1 MNRIDFPAALAC
13 IETVTPGLP
22 VESVAI
28 DEALGR
34 IIGADVVARADYPRF
49 DCSAMDG
56 FALVAADAV
65 DASTD
70 RPVRLDLVG
79 ESRAGAAAVPT
90 SAPGACAISTGAPIA
105 PPFDAVVAKER
116 VVRQPSAIVL
126 SEPVGLGRNIRRR
139 GEDARQGDI
148 VATCGQLVTPEVI
161 GALCCFGVPE
171 IEAIRLPRVVVL
183 TTGDELRR
191 ASGSDYFVHDSNG
204 PMIAAMMRQAG
215 LTPQIVSPAPDDP
228 GALVTSIEQ
237 ALAAAPDLIISTGG
251 ISVGDHD
258 QVPAAL
264 RALGATIHFRG
275 VAMRPGKPV
284 LFATLPNGCL
294 YFGLPGNPVAAAVGA
309 RFFVI
314 AAIRAMLGLGRER
327 GSVVAIDV
335 PGGADTVGTRILKAR
350 WRPGPPPAV
359 TLAADQ
365 RSHTMR
371 PLLDCNSWV
380 VRSADPDGDPVWTC
394 FAMTPSFAEGQDVES
409 VRLR

>member
-13 IETVTPGLP
+13 IEKVAPRLP
-22 VESVAI
+22 VEPVAI
-28 DEALGR
+28 GAALGR
-34 IIGADVVARADYPRF
+34 IIGSDIMAQADYPRF

-56 FALVAADAV
+56 FAVVAADIA
-65 DASTD
+65 DASPE

-79 ESRAGAAAVPT
+79 ESRAGAAAAMV
-90 SAPGACAISTGAPIA
+90 SVPGACAISTGAPIA
-105 PPFDAVVAKER
+105 TPFDAVVAKER
-116 VVRQPSAIVL
+116 VVREASAVL
-126 SEPVGLGRNIRRR
+126 LTESVGLGRNIRRR
-139 GEDARQGDI
+139 GEDARQGDV
-148 VATCGQLVTPEVI
+148 VATRGQLVTPEVI
-161 GALCCFGVPE
+161 GALCCFGVSE
-171 IEAIRLPRVVVL
+171 IGAVRLPRVVVL

-191 ASGSDYFVHDSNG
+191 ANGSGEHFVHDSNG
-204 PMIAAMMRQAG
+204 PMIAAMMQQAG
-215 LTPQIVSPAPDDP
+215 LAPQLVMPARDDP
-228 GALVTSIEQ
+228 EAMATSIKQ
-237 ALAAAPDLIISTGG
+237 AMATAPDLIISTGG

-264 RALGATIHFRG
+264 QALGATIHFRG

-327 GSVVAIDV
+327 GCTAAMAV

-350 WRPGPPPAV
+350 WYPGPPPVV

-380 VRSADPDGDPVWTC
+380 VRSVDPNGDPAWTR
-394 FAMTPSFAEGQDVES
+394 FAMTPSFADDGEVGRS
-409 VRLR
+409 

>member
-13 IETVTPGLP
+13 IEKVAPRLP
-22 VESVAI
+22 VEPVAI
-28 DEALGR
+28 DAALGR
-34 IIGADVVARADYPRF
+34 IIGSDIMAQADYPRF

-56 FALVAADAV
+56 FAVVAADIA
-65 DASTD
+65 DASPE

-79 ESRAGAAAVPT
+79 ESRAGAAAAMV
-90 SAPGACAISTGAPIA
+90 SVPGACAISTGAPIA
-105 PPFDAVVAKER
+105 TPFDAVVAKER
-116 VVRQPSAIVL
+116 VVREASAVL
-126 SEPVGLGRNIRRR
+126 LTESVGLGRNIRRR
-139 GEDARQGDI
+139 GEDARQGDV
-148 VATCGQLVTPEVI
+148 VATRGQLVTPEVI
-161 GALCCFGVPE
+161 GALCCFGVSE
-171 IEAIRLPRVVVL
+171 IGAVRLPRVVVL

-191 ASGSDYFVHDSNG
+191 ANGSSEHFVHDSNG
-204 PMIAAMMRQAG
+204 PMIAAMMQQAG
-215 LTPQIVSPAPDDP
+215 LAPQLVMPARDDP
-228 GALVTSIEQ
+228 EAMATSIKQ
-237 ALAAAPDLIISTGG
+237 AMATAPDLIISTGG

-264 RALGATIHFRG
+264 QALGATIHFRG

-327 GSVVAIDV
+327 GCTAAMAV

-350 WRPGPPPAV
+350 WYPGPPPVV

-380 VRSADPDGDPVWTC
+380 VRSVDPNGDPAWTR
-394 FAMTPSFAEGQDVES
+394 FAMTPSFADDGEVGRS
-409 VRLR
+409 

>member
-1 MNRIDFPAALAC
+1 MNRIDFSAALAC
-13 IETVTPGLP
+13 IENVAPALP

-28 DEALGR
+28 GAALGR

-56 FALVAADAV
+56 FAVVAADVAE
-65 DASTD
+65 ASPT

-79 ESRAGAAAVPT
+79 ESRAGGAAKLV
-90 SAPGACAISTGAPIA
+90 SAPGACAISTGAPIV

-116 VVRQPSAIVL
+116 VVREPSAVQL
-126 SEPVGLGRNIRRR
+126 TESVGLGRNIRRR

-148 VATCGQLVTPEVI
+148 VATRGQLVTPEVI

-171 IEAIRLPRVVVL
+171 IDVVRLPRVAVL
-183 TTGDELRR
+183 TTGDELRV
-191 ASGSDYFVHDSNG
+191 AKGSGDHFVHDSNG
-204 PMIAAMMRQAG
+204 PMIAAMMQQIG
-215 LTPQIVSPAPDDP
+215 LSPHLVTPAPDEP
-228 GALVTSIEQ
+228 GALAASIEQ
-237 ALAAAPDLIISTGG
+237 ALTAAPDLIISTGG

-264 RALGATIHFRG
+264 QALGATIHFRG

-294 YFGLPGNPVAAAVGA
+294 YFGLPGNPVAAATGA

-314 AAIRAMLGLGRER
+314 GAIRAMLGLGRER
-327 GSVVAIDV
+327 GVAVAIDDQA
-335 PGGADTVGTRILKAR
+335 GSDNVGTRILKAR
-350 WRPGPPPAV
+350 RNPGPPPAV

-380 VRSADPDGDPVWTC
+380 VRSVDTGGDPVWTC
-394 FAMTPSFAEGQDVES
+394 FAMTPSFADDQ
-409 VRLR
+409 

>member
-1 MNRIDFPAALAC
+1 
-13 IETVTPGLP
+13 
-22 VESVAI
+22 
-28 DEALGR
+28 
-34 IIGADVVARADYPRF
+34 
-49 DCSAMDG
+49 
-56 FALVAADAV
+56 LV
-65 DASTD
+65 
-70 RPVRLDLVG
+70 
-79 ESRAGAAAVPT
+79 
-90 SAPGACAISTGAPIA
+90 SAPGACAISTGAPIT

-116 VVRQPSAIVL
+116 VVRERSTVL
-126 SEPVGLGRNIRRR
+126 LTEPVGLGRNIRRR
-139 GEDARQGDI
+139 GEDARQGDV
-148 VATCGQLVTPEVI
+148 VATRGQLVTPEVI
-161 GALCCFGVPE
+161 GALCCYGVPE
-171 IEAIRLPRVVVL
+171 IDAIRLPRVVVL

-191 ASGSDYFVHDSNG
+191 ASGTSDHFVHDSNG
-204 PMIAAMMRQAG
+204 PMIAAMMQQAG
-215 LTPQIVSPAPDDP
+215 LAPQLVTPARDDP
-228 GALVTSIEQ
+228 EAMATSIEQ
-237 ALAAAPDLIISTGG
+237 AMATAPDLIISTGG

-264 RALGATIHFRG
+264 QALGATIHFRG

-327 GSVVAIDV
+327 GCTVAMDV

-350 WRPGPPPAV
+350 WYPGPPPVV

-380 VRSADPDGDPVWTC
+380 VRSVDPNGDPAWTR
-394 FAMTPSFAEGQDVES
+394 FAMTPSFADDGEVGRS
-409 VRLR
+409 W

>member
-1 MNRIDFPAALAC
+1 MNRIDFPTALAC
-13 IETVTPGLP
+13 IENLAPGLP
-22 VESVAI
+22 IERVAI
-28 DEALGR
+28 GAALGR
-34 IIGADVVARADYPRF
+34 IVGVDVVAQADYPRF

-56 FALVAADAV
+56 FAVVAVDAADA
-65 DASTD
+65 SPE

-79 ESRAGAAAVPT
+79 ESRAGAAAAPV
-90 SAPGACAISTGAPIA
+90 SAPGACAISTGAPIV

-116 VVRQPSAIVL
+116 VVRERSAVVL
-126 SEPVGLGRNIRRR
+126 SESVCLGRNIRRR
-139 GEDARQGDI
+139 GEDARQGDL
-148 VATCGQLVTPEVI
+148 VATRGQLVTPEVI
-161 GALCCFGVPE
+161 GALCCFGVSE
-171 IEAIRLPRVVVL
+171 IDAVRLPSVVVL

-191 ASGSDYFVHDSNG
+191 ASGTSAHFVHDSNG
-204 PMIAAMMRQAG
+204 PMIAAMMQQAG
-215 LTPQIVSPAPDDP
+215 LAPQLVMPAPDEA
-228 GALVTSIEQ
+228 GALVASIEQ
-237 ALAAAPDLIISTGG
+237 ALTATPDLIISTGG

-264 RALGATIHFRG
+264 QALGATIHFRG

-314 AAIRAMLGLGRER
+314 AAIRAMLGLRRER
-327 GSVVAIDV
+327 GCAVAMDV
-335 PGGADTVGTRILKAR
+335 AGGPDNVGTRILKAR
-350 WRPGPPPAV
+350 WDSGPPPAV

-380 VRSADPDGDPVWTC
+380 VRSVDPNGDPVWTC
-394 FAMTPSFAEGQDVES
+394 FAMTASFANDQGVG
-409 VRLR
+409 

>member
-1 MNRIDFPAALAC
+1 MNRIDFPAALTC
-13 IETVTPGLP
+13 IETVALRMPIEP
-22 VESVAI
+22 VAI
-28 DEALGR
+28 DAALGR
-34 IIGADVVARADYPRF
+34 IIGADVVAQADYPRF

-56 FALVAADAV
+56 YAVVAGEAIN
-65 DASTD
+65 ASLES
-70 RPVRLDLVG
+70 PVRLDVVG
-79 ESRAGAAAVPT
+79 ESRAGAAASLA
-90 SAPGACAISTGAPIA
+90 SAPGACAISTGAPII

-116 VVRQPSAIVL
+116 VVRDGPAIL
-126 SEPVGLGRNIRRR
+126 LTEPVGLGRNIRRR
-139 GEDARQGDI
+139 GEDARQGDL
-148 VATCGQLVTPEVI
+148 VAVRGKLVTPEVI

-171 IEAIRLPRVVVL
+171 IDAIRLPRVVVL

-191 ASGSDYFVHDSNG
+191 ARGEGEYFVHDSNG

-215 LTPQIVSPAPDDP
+215 LGPQLVTPAPDDR

-237 ALAAAPDLIISTGG
+237 ALAAAPDLIVSTGG

-264 RALGATIHFRG
+264 QALGATIHFRG

-284 LFATLPNGCL
+284 LFASLPNGCL

-314 AAIRAMLGLGRER
+314 AAIRAMLGLQRER
-327 GSVVAIDV
+327 GWTVAIDA
-335 PGGADTVGTRILKAR
+335 PGGPDNVGTRILKAR
-350 WRPGPPPAV
+350 WHPGPPPAV

-380 VRSADPDGDPVWTC
+380 VRSIGPDGDAGWTC
-394 FAMTPSFAEGQDVES
+394 FAMTPSFAEG
-409 VRLR
+409 

>member
-1 MNRIDFPAALAC
+1 MNRIDFPTALAC
-13 IETVTPGLP
+13 IENLAPGLP
-22 VESVAI
+22 IERVAI
-28 DEALGR
+28 GAALGR
-34 IIGADVVARADYPRF
+34 IVGVDVVAQADYPRF

-56 FALVAADAV
+56 FAVVAVDAADA
-65 DASTD
+65 SPE

-79 ESRAGAAAVPT
+79 ESRAGAAAAPV
-90 SAPGACAISTGAPIA
+90 SAPGACAISTGAPIV

-116 VVRQPSAIVL
+116 VVRERSAVVL
-126 SEPVGLGRNIRRR
+126 SESVCLGRNIRRR
-139 GEDARQGDI
+139 GEDARQGDL
-148 VATCGQLVTPEVI
+148 VATRGQLVTPEVI
-161 GALCCFGVPE
+161 GALCCFGVSE
-171 IEAIRLPRVVVL
+171 IDAVRLPSVVVL

-191 ASGSDYFVHDSNG
+191 ASGTSAHFVHDSNG

-215 LTPQIVSPAPDDP
+215 LAPQLVTPAPDDR

-251 ISVGDHD
+251 VSVGDHD

-264 RALGATIHFRG
+264 QALGATIHFRG

-284 LFATLPNGCL
+284 LFASLPNGCL

-314 AAIRAMLGLGRER
+314 AAIRAMLGLQRER
-327 GSVVAIDV
+327 GWAVAIDA
-335 PGGADTVGTRILKAR
+335 PGGPDNVGTRILKAR
-350 WRPGPPPAV
+350 WHPGPPPAV

-380 VRSADPDGDPVWTC
+380 VRSIGPDGDAGWTC
-394 FAMTPSFAEGQDVES
+394 FAMTPRFAGG
-409 VRLR
+409 

>member
-1 MNRIDFPAALAC
+1 MNRIDFSAALSC
-13 IETVTPGLP
+13 IENVAPTMP
-22 VESVAI
+22 VEPVAI
-28 DEALGR
+28 DAALGR
-34 IIGADVVARADYPRF
+34 IIGPGVVAQADYPRF

-56 FALVAADAV
+56 FAIVAADAAN
-65 DASTD
+65 ASLD
-70 RPVRLDLVG
+70 RPVRLDLIG
-79 ESRAGAAAVPT
+79 ESRAGAAASLA
-90 SAPGACAISTGAPIA
+90 SAPGACAISTGAPIV

-116 VVRQPSAIVL
+116 VVRDGPAIL
-126 SEPVGLGRNIRRR
+126 LTESVGLGRNIRRR
-139 GEDARQGDI
+139 GEDARQGDL
-148 VATCGQLVTPEVI
+148 VAVRGKLVTPEVI

-171 IEAIRLPRVVVL
+171 IDAIRLPRVVVL

-191 ASGSDYFVHDSNG
+191 ARGEGEHFVHDSNG

-215 LTPQIVSPAPDDP
+215 LAPQLVTPAPDDR

-251 ISVGDHD
+251 VSVGDHD

-264 RALGATIHFRG
+264 QALGATIHFRG

-284 LFATLPNGCL
+284 LFASLPNGCL

-314 AAIRAMLGLGRER
+314 AAIRAMLGLQRER
-327 GSVVAIDV
+327 GWAVAVDA
-335 PGGADTVGTRILKAR
+335 PGGPDNVGTRILKAR
-350 WRPGPPPAV
+350 WHPGPPPAV

-380 VRSADPDGDPVWTC
+380 VRSIGPDGDAGWTC
-394 FAMTPSFAEGQDVES
+394 FAMAPSFAEG
-409 VRLR
+409 

>member
-13 IETVTPGLP
+13 IEKVAPRLP
-22 VESVAI
+22 VEPVAI
-28 DEALGR
+28 DAALGR
-34 IIGADVVARADYPRF
+34 IIGSDIMAQADYPRF

-56 FALVAADAV
+56 FAVVAADIA
-65 DASTD
+65 DASPE

-79 ESRAGAAAVPT
+79 ESRAGAAAAMV
-90 SAPGACAISTGAPIA
+90 SVPGACAISTGAPIA
-105 PPFDAVVAKER
+105 TPFDAVVAKER
-116 VVRQPSAIVL
+116 VVREASAVL
-126 SEPVGLGRNIRRR
+126 LTESVGLGRNIRRR
-139 GEDARQGDI
+139 GEDARQGDV
-148 VATCGQLVTPEVI
+148 VATRGQLVTPEVI
-161 GALCCFGVPE
+161 GALCCFGVSE
-171 IEAIRLPRVVVL
+171 IGAVRLPRVVVL

-191 ASGSDYFVHDSNG
+191 ANGSGEHFVHDSNG
-204 PMIAAMMRQAG
+204 PMIAAMMQQAG
-215 LTPQIVSPAPDDP
+215 LAPQLVMPARDDP
-228 GALVTSIEQ
+228 EAMATSIKQ
-237 ALAAAPDLIISTGG
+237 AMATAPDLIISTGG

-264 RALGATIHFRG
+264 QALGATVHFRG

-294 YFGLPGNPVAAAVGA
+294 YFGLPGNPVAAAIGA

-327 GSVVAIDV
+327 GCTVAMDV

-350 WRPGPPPAV
+350 WHPGPPPVV

-380 VRSADPDGDPVWTC
+380 VRSVDPNGDPAWTR
-394 FAMTPSFAEGQDVES
+394 FAMTPSFADDGEVGRS
-409 VRLR
+409 

>member
-1 MNRIDFPAALAC
+1 MNRIDFSAALSC
-13 IETVTPGLP
+13 IENVAPAMQ
-22 VESVAI
+22 VEPVAI
-28 DEALGR
+28 DAALGR
-34 IIGADVVARADYPRF
+34 IIGADVAAQADYPRF

-56 FALVAADAV
+56 FAIVAADAAN
-65 DASTD
+65 ASPD
-70 RPVRLDLVG
+70 RPIRLDLIG
-79 ESRAGAAAVPT
+79 ESRAGAGASLA
-90 SAPGACAISTGAPIA
+90 SAPGACAISTGAPII

-116 VVRQPSAIVL
+116 VVRDGSAIL
-126 SEPVGLGRNIRRR
+126 LTEPVGLGRNIRRR
-139 GEDARQGDI
+139 GEDAGQGDL
-148 VATCGQLVTPEVI
+148 VAARGKLVTPEVI

-171 IEAIRLPRVVVL
+171 IDAIRLPRVVVL

-191 ASGSDYFVHDSNG
+191 ARGEGEHFVHDSNG
-204 PMIAAMMRQAG
+204 PMIAAMMRQVG
-215 LTPQIVSPAPDDP
+215 LAPQLVTPAPDDR

-237 ALAAAPDLIISTGG
+237 AMGFAPDLIISTGG

-264 RALGATIHFRG
+264 QALGATIHFRG

-327 GSVVAIDV
+327 GWAVAIDA
-335 PGGADTVGTRILKAR
+335 PDGPDNIGTRILKAR
-350 WRPGPPPAV
+350 WHPGPPPTA

-380 VRSADPDGDPVWTC
+380 MRSVDPNGDPVWTC
-394 FAMTPSFAEGQDVES
+394 FAMTPSFAEG
-409 VRLR
+409 

>member
-1 MNRIDFPAALAC
+1 MNRIDFSAALAC
-13 IETVTPGLP
+13 IENVAPGLP

-28 DEALGR
+28 GAALGR

-56 FALVAADAV
+56 FAVVAADVAE
-65 DASTD
+65 ASPT

-79 ESRAGAAAVPT
+79 ESRAGAAAKLV
-90 SAPGACAISTGAPIA
+90 SAPGACAISTGAPIV
-105 PPFDAVVAKER
+105 PPFDSVVAKER
-116 VVRQPSAIVL
+116 VVREPSAVQL
-126 SEPVGLGRNIRRR
+126 TESVGLGRNIRRR

-148 VATCGQLVTPEVI
+148 VATRGQLVTPEVI

-171 IEAIRLPRVVVL
+171 IDVVRLPRVAVL
-183 TTGDELRR
+183 TTGDELRV
-191 ASGSDYFVHDSNG
+191 AKGSGDHFVHDSNG
-204 PMIAAMMRQAG
+204 PMIAAMMQQIG
-215 LTPQIVSPAPDDP
+215 LLPHLVTPAPDEP
-228 GALVTSIEQ
+228 GALAASIAQ
-237 ALAAAPDLIISTGG
+237 ALAAAPELIISTGG

-264 RALGATIHFRG
+264 QALGATIHFRG

-309 RFFVI
+309 RFFVV

-327 GSVVAIDV
+327 GVDVAIDDQA
-335 PGGADTVGTRILKAR
+335 GSDNVGTRILKAR
-350 WRPGPPPAV
+350 WNPGPPPAV

-380 VRSADPDGDPVWTC
+380 VRSVGTDGDTVWTC
-394 FAMTPSFAEGQDVES
+394 FAMTPSFADDQ
-409 VRLR
+409 

>member
-1 MNRIDFPAALAC
+1 MNRIDFPTALAC
-13 IETVTPGLP
+13 IENLAPGLP
-22 VESVAI
+22 VERVAI
-28 DEALGR
+28 GAALGR
-34 IIGADVVARADYPRF
+34 IVGADVVAQADYPRF

-56 FALVAADAV
+56 FAVVAVDAADA
-65 DASTD
+65 SPE

-79 ESRAGAAAVPT
+79 ESRAGAAAAPV
-90 SAPGACAISTGAPIA
+90 SVPGACAISTGAPIV

-116 VVRQPSAIVL
+116 VVRERSAVVL
-126 SEPVGLGRNIRRR
+126 TESVGHGRNIRRR
-139 GEDARQGDI
+139 GEDARQGDL
-148 VATCGQLVTPEVI
+148 VATRGQLVTPEVI
-161 GALCCFGVPE
+161 GALCCFGVSE
-171 IEAIRLPRVVVL
+171 IDAVRLPRVVVL

-191 ASGSDYFVHDSNG
+191 ASGTSEHFVHDSNG
-204 PMIAAMMRQAG
+204 PMITAMMQQAG
-215 LTPQIVSPAPDDP
+215 LAPQLVSPAPDEP
-228 GALVTSIEQ
+228 RALVTSIEQ
-237 ALAAAPDLIISTGG
+237 ALAVAPDMIISTGG

-264 RALGATIHFRG
+264 QALGATIHFRG

-314 AAIRAMLGLGRER
+314 TAIRAMLGLRRER
-327 GSVVAIDV
+327 GCAVAMDV
-335 PGGADTVGTRILKAR
+335 PGGPDNVGTRILKAR
-350 WRPGPPPAV
+350 WDPGPPPAV

-380 VRSADPDGDPVWTC
+380 VRSVDPNGDPVWTC
-394 FAMTPSFAEGQDVES
+394 FAMTASFANDQGVG
-409 VRLR
+409 

>member
-1 MNRIDFPAALAC
+1 MNRIDFSAALAC
-13 IETVTPGLP
+13 IENAAPRLP
-22 VESVAI
+22 VEPVAI
-28 DEALGR
+28 GAALGR
-34 IIGADVVARADYPRF
+34 IIGADVVAQADYPRF

-56 FALVAADAV
+56 FAVVAV
-65 DASTD
+65 DVANASPE

-79 ESRAGAAAVPT
+79 ESRAGAVAALVP
-90 SAPGACAISTGAPIA
+90 APGACAISTGAPIV

-116 VVRQPSAIVL
+116 VSRERTAVL
-126 SEPVGLGRNIRRR
+126 LTEPVGLGRNIRRR
-139 GEDARQGDI
+139 GEDARQGDV
-148 VATCGQLVTPEVI
+148 VATRGQLVTPEVI
-161 GALCCFGVPE
+161 GALCCYGVPE
-171 IEAIRLPRVVVL
+171 IDAIRLPRVVVL

-191 ASGSDYFVHDSNG
+191 ASGTSDHFVHDSNG
-204 PMIAAMMRQAG
+204 PMIAAMMQQAG
-215 LTPQIVSPAPDDP
+215 LVPQLVMPAPDEAS
-228 GALVTSIEQ
+228 ALVTSIKQ
-237 ALAAAPDLIISTGG
+237 AMATAPDLIISTGG
-251 ISVGDHD
+251 ISAGDHD

-264 RALGATIHFRG
+264 QTLGATVHFRG

-327 GSVVAIDV
+327 GCTVAMEV
-335 PGGADTVGTRILKAR
+335 PGGVDTVGTRILKAR
-350 WRPGPPPAV
+350 WHPGPPPVV

-380 VRSADPDGDPVWTC
+380 VRSVDPNGDPVWTR
-394 FAMTPSFAEGQDVES
+394 FAMTPSFADDGEVG
-409 VRLR
+409 RF

>member
-13 IETVTPGLP
+13 IEKVAPRLP
-22 VESVAI
+22 VEPVAI
-28 DEALGR
+28 DAALGR
-34 IIGADVVARADYPRF
+34 IIGSDIMAQADYPRF

-56 FALVAADAV
+56 FAVVAADIA
-65 DASTD
+65 DASPE

-79 ESRAGAAAVPT
+79 ESRAGAAAAMV
-90 SAPGACAISTGAPIA
+90 SVPGACAISTGAPIA
-105 PPFDAVVAKER
+105 TPFDAVVAKER
-116 VVRQPSAIVL
+116 VVREASAVL
-126 SEPVGLGRNIRRR
+126 LTESVGLGRNIRRR
-139 GEDARQGDI
+139 GEDARQGDV
-148 VATCGQLVTPEVI
+148 VATRGQLVTPEVI
-161 GALCCFGVPE
+161 GALCCFGVSE
-171 IEAIRLPRVVVL
+171 IGAVRLPRVVVL

-191 ASGSDYFVHDSNG
+191 ANGSGEHFVHDSNG
-204 PMIAAMMRQAG
+204 PMIAAMMQQAG
-215 LTPQIVSPAPDDP
+215 LAPQLVMPARDDP
-228 GALVTSIEQ
+228 EAMATSIKQ
-237 ALAAAPDLIISTGG
+237 AMATAPDLIISTGG

-264 RALGATIHFRG
+264 QALGATIHFRG

-294 YFGLPGNPVAAAVGA
+294 YFGLPGNPVAAAAGA

-327 GSVVAIDV
+327 GCTAAMAV

-350 WRPGPPPAV
+350 WYPGPPPVV

-380 VRSADPDGDPVWTC
+380 VRSVDPNGDPAWTR
-394 FAMTPSFAEGQDVES
+394 FAMTPSFADDGEVGRS
-409 VRLR
+409 

>member
-13 IETVTPGLP
+13 IEHVTPGLP
-22 VESVAI
+22 VEPVAI
-28 DEALGR
+28 SAALGR
-34 IIGADVVARADYPRF
+34 IIGADVVAQADYPRF

-56 FALVAADAV
+56 FAVVAADAA
-65 DASTD
+65 DASPTS
-70 RPVRLDLVG
+70 PVRLDLVG
-79 ESRAGAAAVPT
+79 ESRAGAAAT
-90 SAPGACAISTGAPIA
+90 LISAPGACAISTGAPIV

-116 VVRQPSAIVL
+116 VVRERSAIL
-126 SEPVGLGRNIRRR
+126 LTESVGLGRNIRGR
-139 GEDARQGDI
+139 GEDARQGDL
-148 VATCGQLVTPEVI
+148 VATRGQLVTPEVI

-171 IEAIRLPRVVVL
+171 IDAIRLPRVVVL

-191 ASGSDYFVHDSNG
+191 TSGSGDYFVHDSNG
-204 PMIAAMMRQAG
+204 PMIAAMMQQVG
-215 LTPQIVSPAPDDP
+215 LAPHLVTPAPDDP
-228 GALVTSIEQ
+228 EALVTSIEQ
-237 ALAAAPDLIISTGG
+237 ATAAAPDLIISTGG

-264 RALGATIHFRG
+264 QALGATIHFRG

-327 GSVVAIDV
+327 GCAVAIDAS
-335 PGGADTVGTRILKAR
+335 GGADNVGTRILKAR
-350 WRPGPPPAV
+350 WHPGPPPAV
-359 TLAADQ
+359 TLATDQ

-380 VRSADPDGDPVWTC
+380 VRSLDPNGDPAWTR
-394 FAMTPSFAEGQDVES
+394 FAMTPSFADD
-409 VRLR
+409 

>member
-1 MNRIDFPAALAC
+1 MNRIDFSAALSC
-13 IETVTPGLP
+13 IETVAPRMP
-22 VESVAI
+22 IEPVAI
-28 DEALGR
+28 DAALGR

-56 FALVAADAV
+56 YAVVAGEV
-65 DASTD
+65 INGSPES
-70 RPVRLDLVG
+70 PVRLDVVG
-79 ESRAGAAAVPT
+79 ESRAGAAARMD
-90 SAPGACAISTGAPIA
+90 SAPGACAISTGAPLI

-116 VVRQPSAIVL
+116 VVRDGPAIL
-126 SEPVGLGRNIRRR
+126 LTEPVGLGRNIRRR
-139 GEDARQGDI
+139 GEDARQGDL
-148 VATCGQLVTPEVI
+148 VAVRGKLVTPEAI

-171 IEAIRLPRVVVL
+171 IDAIRLPRVVVL

-191 ASGSDYFVHDSNG
+191 ARGEGEHFVHDSNG

-215 LTPQIVSPAPDDP
+215 LAPQLVTPAPDDR

-237 ALAAAPDLIISTGG
+237 AMAVAPDLIISTGG

-264 RALGATIHFRG
+264 QALGATIHFRG

-284 LFATLPNGCL
+284 LFASLPNGCL

-314 AAIRAMLGLGRER
+314 AAIRAMLGLQRER
-327 GSVVAIDV
+327 GRAVAIDA
-335 PGGADTVGTRILKAR
+335 PGGPDNVGTRILKAR
-350 WRPGPPPAV
+350 WHPGPPPAV

-380 VRSADPDGDPVWTC
+380 VRSVGGNGDAGWTC
-394 FAMTPSFAEGQDVES
+394 FAMTPSFAEG
-409 VRLR
+409 

>member
-1 MNRIDFPAALAC
+1 MNRIDFSAALSC
-13 IETVTPGLP
+13 IENVAPTMP
-22 VESVAI
+22 VEPVAI
-28 DEALGR
+28 DAALGR
-34 IIGADVVARADYPRF
+34 IIGAGVVAQADYPRF

-56 FALVAADAV
+56 FAIVAADAAN
-65 DASTD
+65 ASLD
-70 RPVRLDLVG
+70 RPVRLDLIG
-79 ESRAGAAAVPT
+79 ESRAGAAASLA
-90 SAPGACAISTGAPIA
+90 SAPGACAISTGAPIV
-105 PPFDAVVAKER
+105 PPFDAVVAKES
-116 VVRQPSAIVL
+116 VVRDGPAIL
-126 SEPVGLGRNIRRR
+126 LTESVGLGRNIRRR
-139 GEDARQGDI
+139 GEDARPGDL
-148 VATCGQLVTPEVI
+148 VAVRGKLVTPEVI

-171 IEAIRLPRVVVL
+171 IDAIRLPRVVVL

-191 ASGSDYFVHDSNG
+191 ARGEGEHFVHDSNG

-215 LTPQIVSPAPDDP
+215 LAPQLVTPAPDDR

-251 ISVGDHD
+251 VSVGDHD

-264 RALGATIHFRG
+264 QALGATIHFRG

-284 LFATLPNGCL
+284 LFASLPNGCP

-314 AAIRAMLGLGRER
+314 AAIRAMLGLQRER
-327 GSVVAIDV
+327 GWAVAIDA
-335 PGGADTVGTRILKAR
+335 PGGPDNFGTRILKAR
-350 WRPGPPPAV
+350 WHPGPPPAV

-380 VRSADPDGDPVWTC
+380 VRSIGPDGDAGWTC
-394 FAMTPSFAEGQDVES
+394 FAMTPSFAEG
-409 VRLR
+409 

>member
-13 IETVTPGLP
+13 IEKVAPRLP
-22 VESVAI
+22 VEPVAI
-28 DEALGR
+28 GAALGR
-34 IIGADVVARADYPRF
+34 IIGSDIMAQADYPRF

-56 FALVAADAV
+56 FAVVAADVA
-65 DASTD
+65 DASSE

-79 ESRAGAAAVPT
+79 ESRAGAAAAMV

-105 PPFDAVVAKER
+105 SPFDAVVAKER
-116 VVRQPSAIVL
+116 VVREASAVL
-126 SEPVGLGRNIRRR
+126 LTESVGLGRNIRRR
-139 GEDARQGDI
+139 GEDARQGDV
-148 VATCGQLVTPEVI
+148 VATRGQLVTPEVI
-161 GALCCFGVPE
+161 GALCCFGVSE
-171 IEAIRLPRVVVL
+171 IDAVRLPRVVVL

-191 ASGSDYFVHDSNG
+191 ANGSSEHFVHDSNG
-204 PMIAAMMRQAG
+204 PMIAAMMQQAG
-215 LTPQIVSPAPDDP
+215 LAPQLVMPARDDP
-228 GALVTSIEQ
+228 EAMATSIKQ
-237 ALAAAPDLIISTGG
+237 AMATAPDLIISTGG

-264 RALGATIHFRG
+264 QALGATIHFRG

-314 AAIRAMLGLGRER
+314 AAIRAMLGLRRER
-327 GSVVAIDV
+327 GCTVAMDV

-350 WRPGPPPAV
+350 WYPGPPPVV

-380 VRSADPDGDPVWTC
+380 VRSVDPNGDPAWTR
-394 FAMTPSFAEGQDVES
+394 FAMTPSFADDGEVGRS
-409 VRLR
+409 

>member
-1 MNRIDFPAALAC
+1 MNRIDFPAALTC
-13 IETVTPGLP
+13 IENAAQHLP
-22 VESVAI
+22 VEPVAI
-28 DEALGR
+28 GAALGR

-56 FALVAADAV
+56 FAVVAADAD
-65 DASTD
+65 DASSD

-79 ESRAGAAAVPT
+79 ESRAGAAATLV
-90 SAPGACAISTGAPIA
+90 SAPGACAISTGAPIV

-116 VVRQPSAIVL
+116 VVREPSAVVL
-126 SEPVGLGRNIRRR
+126 TEPVGLGRNIRRR
-139 GEDARQGDI
+139 GEDARQGDV
-148 VATCGQLVTPEVI
+148 VATRGQLVTPEVI
-161 GALCCFGVPE
+161 GALCCFGVPG
-171 IEAIRLPRVVVL
+171 IDVIRLPRVVVL

-191 ASGSDYFVHDSNG
+191 TNGTGEHFVHDSNG
-204 PMIAAMMRQAG
+204 PMIAAMMQQIG
-215 LTPQIVSPAPDDP
+215 LAPYLITPAPDEP

-264 RALGATIHFRG
+264 QTLGATIHFRG

-284 LFATLPNGCL
+284 LFATLPSGCL

-314 AAIRAMLGLGRER
+314 AAIRAMLGLRRER
-327 GSVVAIDV
+327 GCAVAMHV

-350 WRPGPPPAV
+350 WHPGPPPAV

-371 PLLDCNSWV
+371 PLLECNSWV
-380 VRSADPDGDPVWTC
+380 VRSVDPNGDPVWTG
-394 FAMTPSFAEGQDVES
+394 FAMTPSFADDQEAGRS
-409 VRLR
+409 

>member
-1 MNRIDFPAALAC
+1 MNRIDFSAALSC
-13 IETVTPGLP
+13 IENVAPTMP
-22 VESVAI
+22 VEPVAI
-28 DEALGR
+28 DAALGR

-56 FALVAADAV
+56 FALVAGDVADA
-65 DASTD
+65 SPD
-70 RPVRLDLVG
+70 RPVRLDLIG
-79 ESRAGAAAVPT
+79 ESRAGGGAVALVT
-90 SAPGACAISTGAPIA
+90 APGACAISTGAPIV

-116 VVRQPSAIVL
+116 VVREGAAIL
-126 SEPVGLGRNIRRR
+126 LTEPVGLGRNIRRR
-139 GEDARQGDI
+139 GEDAGQGDL
-148 VATCGQLVTPEVI
+148 VATRGQLVTPEVI

-171 IEAIRLPRVVVL
+171 IDAIRLPRVVVL

-191 ASGSDYFVHDSNG
+191 ARGDGEHFVHDSNG

-215 LTPQIVSPAPDDP
+215 LAPQLVTPAPDDR

-264 RALGATIHFRG
+264 QALGATIHFRG

-327 GSVVAIDV
+327 GWAVAMDV
-335 PGGADTVGTRILKAR
+335 PGGTDNVGTRIFKAR
-350 WRPGPPPAV
+350 WHPGPPPAV

-380 VRSADPDGDPVWTC
+380 VRSVDPNGNPVSTC
-394 FAMTPSFAEGQDVES
+394 FAMLPSFRDD
-409 VRLR
+409 

>member
-1 MNRIDFPAALAC
+1 MNRIDFSAALAC
-13 IETVTPGLP
+13 IENVAPRLP
-22 VESVAI
+22 VELVAI
-28 DEALGR
+28 GAALGR
-34 IIGADVVARADYPRF
+34 IIGADVVAQADYPRF

-56 FALVAADAV
+56 FAVVAADVAN
-65 DASTD
+65 ASPE

-79 ESRAGAAAVPT
+79 ESRAGAAGALL
-90 SAPGACAISTGAPIA
+90 SAPGACAISTGAPIV

-116 VVRQPSAIVL
+116 VARERTAVL
-126 SEPVGLGRNIRRR
+126 LTEPVGLGRNIRRR
-139 GEDARQGDI
+139 GEDARQGDV
-148 VATCGQLVTPEVI
+148 VATRGQLVTPEVI
-161 GALCCFGVPE
+161 GALCCYGVPE
-171 IEAIRLPRVVVL
+171 IDAIRLPRVVVL

-191 ASGSDYFVHDSNG
+191 ASGGGEHFVHDSNG
-204 PMIAAMMRQAG
+204 PMIAAMMQQAG
-215 LTPQIVSPAPDDP
+215 LAPQLVMPTRDDP
-228 GALVTSIEQ
+228 EAMVTSIKR

-264 RALGATIHFRG
+264 QALGATVHFRG

-314 AAIRAMLGLGRER
+314 AAIRAMLGLGPER
-327 GSVVAIDV
+327 GCTVAMDV
-335 PGGADTVGTRILKAR
+335 AGGADNVGTRILKAR
-350 WRPGPPPAV
+350 WHPGPPPAV

-371 PLLDCNSWV
+371 PLLDCNCWV
-380 VRSADPDGDPVWTC
+380 IRSLDPSSGPIWTC
-394 FAMTPSFAEGQDVES
+394 FAMTPSFADDGEVGCS
-409 VRLR
+409 

>member
-1 MNRIDFPAALAC
+1 MNRIDFPAALGC
-13 IETVTPGLP
+13 IEKAAPRLP
-22 VESVAI
+22 VEPVAVGA
-28 DEALGR
+28 ALGR

-56 FALVAADAV
+56 FAVVAADAAG
-65 DASTD
+65 ASPD
-70 RPVRLDLVG
+70 KPVRLELVG
-79 ESRAGAAAVPT
+79 ESRAGAAAPSV
-90 SAPGACAISTGAPIA
+90 SGRGACAISTGAPIV
-105 PPFDAVVAKER
+105 PSFDAVVAKER
-116 VVRQPSAIVL
+116 VAREPSAVL
-126 SEPVGLGRNIRRR
+126 LTEPVGLGRNIRRR
-139 GEDARQGDI
+139 GEDARQGDL
-148 VATCGQLVTPEVI
+148 VAGRGQLVTPEVI

-171 IEAIRLPRVVVL
+171 IDAIRLPRVVVL

-191 ASGSDYFVHDSNG
+191 TSGTGEHFVHDSNG
-204 PMIAAMMRQAG
+204 PMIAAMMQQAG
-215 LTPQIVSPAPDDP
+215 LAPHLITPAPDEP

-264 RALGATIHFRG
+264 QALGATIHFRG

-327 GSVVAIDV
+327 GWAVTMDV
-335 PGGADTVGTRILKAR
+335 PGGTDTVGTRILKAR
-350 WRPGPPPAV
+350 WHPGPPPAV

-371 PLLDCNSWV
+371 PLMDCNSWV
-380 VRSADPDGDPVWTC
+380 VRSVDPNGNPVWTS
-394 FAMTPSFAEGQDVES
+394 FAMVASLGSGAD
-409 VRLR
+409 

>member
-1 MNRIDFPAALAC
+1 MNRIDFPAALGC
-13 IETVTPGLP
+13 IENVSPRLP
-22 VESVAI
+22 VEPVPIGA
-28 DEALGR
+28 ALGR
-34 IIGADVVARADYPRF
+34 IIGADIVARADYPRF

-56 FALVAADAV
+56 FAVVAADAAG
-65 DASTD
+65 ASPEK
-70 RPVRLDLVG
+70 PVRLELVG
-79 ESRAGAAAVPT
+79 ESRAGAAATPV
-90 SAPGACAISTGAPIA
+90 SAPGACAISTGAPIV

-116 VVRQPSAIVL
+116 VVRERSAVL
-126 SEPVGLGRNIRRR
+126 LTEPVGLGRNIRRR

-148 VATCGQLVTPEVI
+148 VATRGQLVTPEVI

-171 IEAIRLPRVVVL
+171 IDAIRLPRVVVL

-191 ASGSDYFVHDSNG
+191 AGGTGDHFVHDSNG
-204 PMIAAMMRQAG
+204 PMIAAMMQQAG
-215 LTPQIVSPAPDDP
+215 LAPHLVTPAPDEP

-264 RALGATIHFRG
+264 QALGATIHFRG

-284 LFATLPNGCL
+284 LFATLPNGSL

-314 AAIRAMLGLGRER
+314 AAIRAMLGLRRER
-327 GSVVAIDV
+327 GCAVAM
-335 PGGADTVGTRILKAR
+335 GAPDGTDNVGTRILKAR
-350 WRPGPPPAV
+350 WHPGPPPTV
-359 TLAADQ
+359 TLAPDQ

-371 PLLDCNSWV
+371 PLLDCNNWV
-380 VRSADPDGDPVWTC
+380 VRSVDPNGDPIWTC
-394 FAMTPSFAEGQDVES
+394 FAMAPSFADDGQG
-409 VRLR
+409 RRA